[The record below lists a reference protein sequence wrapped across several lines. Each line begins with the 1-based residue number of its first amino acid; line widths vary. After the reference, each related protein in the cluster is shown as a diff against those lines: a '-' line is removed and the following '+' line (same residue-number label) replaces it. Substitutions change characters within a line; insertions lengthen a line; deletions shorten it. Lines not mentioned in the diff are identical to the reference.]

1 MLKCNSCKNPVAV
14 TSIHCEWCGAKI
26 VRDVEIQT
34 SSNGTNIN
42 SSLADFMNKLND
54 VENEIVKENAG
65 AGTWGALDGML
76 TRAFGNSKIDSLNQK
91 KSTIITTYPL
101 PKNPDDL
108 FEIANMAASSFK
120 NIKLHKVALTD
131 HARNENKINQP
142 IKNAWKTKAE
152 QALNL
157 LIIYSRT
164 DDFIRQQ
171 IELLKT
177 QLVEEKKGWFK

>member
-1 MLKCNSCKNPVAV
+1 MLNCNSCKNPVAV

-26 VRDVEIQT
+26 IRETENLTNNI
-34 SSNGTNIN
+34 GTNSI
-42 SSLADFMNKLND
+42 SSLTDFMNKLNE
-54 VENEIVKENAG
+54 VENEIIKENAG

-91 KSTIITTYPL
+91 KATIIQTYPL

-108 FEIANMAASSFK
+108 LEIANMAASNFK
-120 NIKLHKVALTD
+120 YIKVHKIALSD
-131 HARNENKINQP
+131 NARNENKINQP

-157 LIIYSRT
+157 LAIYSRS
-164 DDFIRQQ
+164 DEFIRQQ

-177 QLVEEKKGWFK
+177 QLIEEKKGWFK

>member
-14 TSIHCEWCGAKI
+14 TSIHCEWCGAK
-26 VRDVEIQT
+26 VFRETVIQT
-34 SSNGTNIN
+34 DNNGNNSNG
-42 SSLADFMNKLND
+42 SLADFMHKLNEVD
-54 VENEIVKENAG
+54 NEIVKENAG

-76 TRAFGNSKIDSLNQK
+76 TRAFGNTKIDSLNQK
-91 KSTIITTYPL
+91 KATIIQTYPL

-108 FEIANMAASSFK
+108 LEIANMAASNFK
-120 NIKLHKVALTD
+120 NIKVHKVTLTEN
-131 HARNENKINQP
+131 ARNENKVNQP

-157 LIIYSRT
+157 LAVYSRT

-171 IELLKT
+171 IELLKI
-177 QLVEEKKGWFK
+177 QLVEEKKRWFK

>member
-1 MLKCNSCKNPVAV
+1 MINCNSCKNPVAV
-14 TSIHCEWCGAKI
+14 TSINCEWCSAKI
-26 VRDVEIQT
+26 IREIETQT
-34 SSNGTNIN
+34 NSNGTNSS
-42 SSLADFMNKLND
+42 SSLGDFMNKLNE

-76 TRAFGNSKIDSLNQK
+76 TRAFGNSKIDSLNRK
-91 KSTIITTYPL
+91 KATIIATYPL

-108 FEIANMAASSFK
+108 LELANIAASSFK
-120 NIKLHKVALTD
+120 NIKVHKIALSD
-131 HARNENKINQP
+131 NARNENKINQP

-157 LIIYSRT
+157 LAIYSRT

-177 QLVEEKKGWFK
+177 QLIEEKKGWFK